1 MTGRDPGAVPGA
13 YRNRYSGR
21 GNSKTGSRGVGKNRS
36 LIKCRVEARRRQMML
51 EGLISQVQVG
61 V

>member
-1 MTGRDPGAVPGA
+1 MMDRNPGAVPGG
-13 YRNRYSGR
+13 YRSRYPGG

-36 LIKCRVEARRRQMML
+36 LIKCRVESRRRQMMM
-51 EGLISQVQVG
+51 EGRISQVQVG